1 MAVKKPEN
9 SEGFIGKTFNNGNLE
24 IIGVAERKHN
34 NIMFKVICKI
44 CSPDKELFPEDYF
57 TISKTHL
64 LNGKLPCGCSTAPR
78 WDESKWLVRARR
90 AVENKTFIILGLA
103 ESFKGYLTNVSC
115 KCKIDGHTWTLSLD
129 NITRGISGCPV
140 CSKKYRPTEEE
151 ALDKC
156 IVICKEMNYDPIGF
170 LAGYTNANKT
180 IFEYVCPHHGL
191 QRVRYSSFIHKG
203 SRCWDCAKDVGNG
216 RGYYPKRAEEQ
227 DYLYVMNFDDKYI
240 KVGRSF
246 DVYTRVGQLQWESG
260 CSNIRTDHVYT
271 ATHKEVYNCEQKLH
285 SILRDHGL
293 QYNTTW
299 STETF
304 HNHSGHVL
312 NELLPFCGLDKF
324 Y

>member
-34 NIMFKVICKI
+34 SIMFKVICKI

-103 ESFKGYLTNVSC
+103 ESFKGYLTKVSC

-156 IVICKEMNYDPIGF
+156 IVICKEMNYDPIVF
-170 LAGYTNANKT
+170 LLVIQTQIKQYLNMSAP
-180 IFEYVCPHHGL
+180 IM
-191 QRVRYSSFIHKG
+191 
-203 SRCWDCAKDVGNG
+203 
-216 RGYYPKRAEEQ
+216 
-227 DYLYVMNFDDKYI
+227 DY
-240 KVGRSF
+240 R
-246 DVYTRVGQLQWESG
+246 E
-260 CSNIRTDHVYT
+260 
-271 ATHKEVYNCEQKLH
+271 
-285 SILRDHGL
+285 
-293 QYNTTW
+293 
-299 STETF
+299 
-304 HNHSGHVL
+304 
-312 NELLPFCGLDKF
+312 
-324 Y
+324 